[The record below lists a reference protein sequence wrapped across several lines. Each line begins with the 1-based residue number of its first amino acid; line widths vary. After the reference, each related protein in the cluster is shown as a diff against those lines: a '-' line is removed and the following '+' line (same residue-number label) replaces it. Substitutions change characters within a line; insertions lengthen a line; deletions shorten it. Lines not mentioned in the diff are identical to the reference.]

1 NGLRAS
7 VLMLERPVVGI
18 ESVGLQHRDPT
29 CSLALGLGGR
39 LARTL
44 VDPLRVSQ
52 TFGNVMLYIRV
63 VFGGARLDPLGL
75 AKPRDDEDERQ
86 GADNIR
92 KGQQDANFHAGS
104 RAAHV
109 RARHLLGDAVMQKSR
124 PGKKPKD

>member
-1 NGLRAS
+1 
-7 VLMLERPVVGI
+7 MLERPVVGI
-18 ESVGLQHRDPT
+18 ESVCLQHRDPT

-39 LARTL
+39 LAGTL

-86 GADNIR
+86 GADDR
-92 KGQQDANFHAGS
+92 GQAQPVAQFHDAP
-104 RAAHV
+104 RAAPRV
-109 RARHLLGDAVMQKSR
+109 STCFAR
-124 PGKKPKD
+124 